1 MVVVFFIHFN
11 ACRFCFFFYR
21 YPCLHYSH
29 RSTCVFTENNDLL
42 QQEHS
47 FGQVLWIHSKQRC
60 RHRNVRVF
68 YFRLKLSEF
77 SSHVYLWSSFVTFLS
92 KVQLRLLYPFYQGS
106 WTWFYSWLATGI
118 AMKLTVFFLLTRN
131 QCQSA
136 FEYNPNY
143 CTLGIFEVFLTM
155 DFVAV
160 YHYIDIVLLI
170 SDH

>member
-1 MVVVFFIHFN
+1 MVVFFFIHFN

-92 KVQLRLLYPFYQGS
+92 KVQLRLLYPFYQRS

-143 CTLGIFEVFLTM
+143 CTLGIFELFLTM

-170 SDH
+170 SDN